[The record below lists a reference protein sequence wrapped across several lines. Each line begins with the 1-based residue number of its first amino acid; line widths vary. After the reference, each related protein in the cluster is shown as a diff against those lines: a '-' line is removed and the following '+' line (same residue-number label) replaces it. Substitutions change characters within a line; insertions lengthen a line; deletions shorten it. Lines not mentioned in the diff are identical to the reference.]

1 MNDAQQLTNMLTII
15 LAVMLGIFVILGMVL
30 VFIRVKQKS
39 DEKKSNPELA
49 DKKTES
55 DVKKIAKE
63 YTKESIF
70 KFMEFDKI
78 EDNMIIQKNGNRFLM
93 VVECQGVNY
102 DLMSENEKIA
112 VEEGFLQFLNTLRH
126 PIQIYIQ
133 TRTVNL
139 NDSIENYEKRV
150 EEIEVELEK
159 RKMKYQQDVNSGRYT
174 QEQLAKQFYEI
185 TKQTNLYEYGKDI
198 IANTERMSL
207 NKNVLNKKYYIIIPY
222 YSEEVGEGSFDKD
235 EIKNLAF
242 SELFTKAQ
250 SLIRTLSSCEVSG
263 KVMNSTQLVDLLYT
277 AYNRDEAEVF
287 SVDRA
292 IRAGYNELYTTAPDV
307 LDKKMRKLNEK
318 IEQKALDMIND
329 AVIEVRS
336 SKQQEIYEKEMQLE
350 QLVRQ
355 RAEMILNQNASYLGR
370 EVTEGAKEVIKRKK
384 NNTKEVVEGQ
394 IEINEEVPKKT
405 RTRKSTVK
413 TEEKTTTRGRKK
425 KEVTQE
431 EGGKNNVGQEK
442 QTKTRKSTTGK

>member
-15 LAVMLGIFVILGMVL
+15 LVVMLFIFMTLGAILI
-30 VFIRVKQKS
+30 FIRIKQKNAQ
-39 DEKKSNPELA
+39 KKEIPLDSN
-49 DKKTES
+49 KKPES

-63 YTKESIF
+63 YSKESIF
-70 KFMEFDKI
+70 KFMEFNKI

-93 VVECQGVNY
+93 VIECQGVNY
-102 DLMSENEKIA
+102 DLMSENEKIS

-139 NDSIENYEKRV
+139 NDSIENYTKKV
-150 EEIEVELEK
+150 EEIEIELEK
-159 RKMKYQQDVNSGRYT
+159 RKMQYQQNVNSGRFT
-174 QEQLAKQFYEI
+174 QEQLSQQFYEL

-222 YSEEVGEGSFDKD
+222 YSEEIGEGSFDKE

-242 SELFTKAQ
+242 SELYTKAQ
-250 SLIRTLSSCEVSG
+250 SLIRTLSGCEVSG

-292 IRAGYNELYTTAPDV
+292 VRAGYNELYTTAPDV
-307 LDKKMRKLNEK
+307 LDKKMRKIDEK
-318 IEQKALDMIND
+318 IEEKALEMINNSVLE
-329 AVIEVRS
+329 ARNAKE
-336 SKQQEIYEKEMQLE
+336 QEIYEKEMQFAR
-350 QLVRQ
+350 LVQ
-355 RAEMILNQNASYLGR
+355 ERAEMILNQNESYLGKDI
-370 EVTEGAKEVIKRKK
+370 VDSAKEIIKRKR
-384 NNTKEVVEGQ
+384 NTKKEKEVVEGQ
-394 IEINEEVPKKT
+394 IEIKEEAPKKT
-405 RTRKSTVK
+405 RKPRA
-413 TEEKTTTRGRKK
+413 K
-425 KEVTQE
+425 KEKSEEETSKEKVTKE
-431 EGGKNNVGQEK
+431 KGGKKDVGQEK
-442 QTKTRKSTTGK
+442 QTKTRKSKASK

>member
-15 LAVMLGIFVILGMVL
+15 LAVMLSIFVILGIIL
-30 VFIRVKQKS
+30 IFIRVKQKS
-39 DEKKSNPELA
+39 GQKKETTVDSN
-49 DKKTES
+49 KKPQS

-63 YTKESIF
+63 YSKESIF
-70 KFMEFDKI
+70 KFMEFNKI
-78 EDNMIIQKNGNRFLM
+78 EDNMIVQKNGDRFLM

-102 DLMSENEKIA
+102 DLMSENEKIS

-139 NDSIENYEKRV
+139 NDSIENYTKKV

-159 RKMKYQQDVNSGRYT
+159 RRLQYQQNVNSGRYT
-174 QEQLAKQFYEI
+174 QEQLSQQFYEL

-198 IANTERMSL
+198 IVNTERMSL

-222 YSEEVGEGSFDKD
+222 YSEEVGEGSFDKE

-242 SELFTKAQ
+242 SELYTKAQ
-250 SLIRTLSSCEVSG
+250 SLIRTLSGCEVSG

-292 IRAGYNELYTTAPDV
+292 VRAGYNELYTTAPDV
-307 LDKKMRKLNEK
+307 LDKKMRKIDEK
-318 IEQKALDMIND
+318 IEEKALEMINTSIME
-329 AVIEVRS
+329 AKNAKER
-336 SKQQEIYEKEMQLE
+336 EIYEKEMQFAR
-350 QLVRQ
+350 LVQ
-355 RAEMILNQNASYLGR
+355 ERAEMILNQNEDYLGK
-370 EVTEGAKEVIKRKK
+370 EIVDDAKEIIRRKRNTKK
-384 NNTKEVVEGQ
+384 EKEVVEGQ
-394 IEINEEVPKKT
+394 IEIKEEAPKKT
-405 RTRKSTVK
+405 RKPRT
-413 TEEKTTTRGRKK
+413 K
-425 KEVTQE
+425 KEKIE
-431 EGGKNNVGQEK
+431 ETTSKKTLTKEKGGKEDVGQEK
-442 QTKTRKSTTGK
+442 QTKTRKSKASK

>member
-15 LAVMLGIFVILGMVL
+15 LVVMLFIFMTLGAILI
-30 VFIRVKQKS
+30 FIRIKQKNAQ
-39 DEKKSNPELA
+39 KKEIPLDSN
-49 DKKTES
+49 KKPES

-63 YTKESIF
+63 YSKESIF
-70 KFMEFDKI
+70 KFMEFNKI

-93 VVECQGVNY
+93 VIECQGVNY
-102 DLMSENEKIA
+102 DLMSENEKIS

-139 NDSIENYEKRV
+139 NDSIENYTKKV
-150 EEIEVELEK
+150 EEIEIELEK
-159 RKMKYQQDVNSGRYT
+159 RKMQYQQNVNSGRFT
-174 QEQLAKQFYEI
+174 QEQLSQQFYEL

-222 YSEEVGEGSFDKD
+222 YSEEIGEGSFDKE

-242 SELFTKAQ
+242 SELYTKAQ
-250 SLIRTLSSCEVSG
+250 SLIRTLSGCEVSG

-292 IRAGYNELYTTAPDV
+292 VRAGYNELYTTAPDV
-307 LDKKMRKLNEK
+307 LDKKMRKIDEK
-318 IEQKALDMIND
+318 IEEKALEMINNSVLE
-329 AVIEVRS
+329 ARNAKE
-336 SKQQEIYEKEMQLE
+336 QEIYEKEMQFAR
-350 QLVRQ
+350 LVQ
-355 RAEMILNQNASYLGR
+355 ERAEMILNQNESYLGKDI
-370 EVTEGAKEVIKRKK
+370 VDSAKEIIKRKR
-384 NNTKEVVEGQ
+384 NTKKEKEVVEGQ
-394 IEINEEVPKKT
+394 IEIKEEAPKKT
-405 RTRKSTVK
+405 RKPRAQKEKS
-413 TEEKTTTRGRKK
+413 EEETS
-425 KEVTQE
+425 KEKVTKE
-431 EGGKNNVGQEK
+431 KGGKKDVGQEK
-442 QTKTRKSTTGK
+442 QTKTRKSKASK